1 MDGELLR
8 LCLLTD
14 DSGAIDE
21 LASGMLFQGA
31 RRRRESNGSVQNI
44 NLGLRDLMKFAL
56 PVENLDWMGPRYYK
70 LRERRA
76 YLSWTLTPD

>member
-8 LCLLTD
+8 LSLLTN

-21 LASGMLFQGA
+21 LASGMLFEGA
-31 RRRRESNGSVQNI
+31 RRRRESNGSVQNV
-44 NLGLRDLMKFAL
+44 NLGLGNLIEFAL

-70 LRERRA
+70 LRERLA
-76 YLSWTLTPD
+76 YLSWSLTPA